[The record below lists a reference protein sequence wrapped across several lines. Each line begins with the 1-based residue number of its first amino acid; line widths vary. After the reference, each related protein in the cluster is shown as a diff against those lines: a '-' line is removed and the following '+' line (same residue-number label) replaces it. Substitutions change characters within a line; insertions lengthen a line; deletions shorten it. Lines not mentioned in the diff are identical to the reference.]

1 MPWDTV
7 GIAMPRNPD
16 PLPSPAVSHR
26 ARLLADRTTA
36 RRWLLSVAASG
47 AFLLL
52 LGVAIEVT
60 AGWLVVVVVASV
72 LVTVGTFLAVFPG
85 SRFFTIAL
93 ADFIGIYACVFV
105 FVADANFP
113 NTHPW
118 VPHVGFVMP
127 LVAFL
132 AGALVRRD
140 AIRAVLAREELK
152 PDVRIGHPFRWLVP
166 ILGVLMATFTV
177 PTQEIDPRTADVFFL
192 GAMALTSLVVFRASQ
207 EVALLLLDTGLLFEE
222 FFEQVADLVQPAF
235 AFLTFY
241 SVLVI
246 VFGALYTVIDRVS
259 TQPHFVI
266 AGAGGRDITFPE
278 ALYFSLV
285 TLATVGYGDIVPGS
299 NLIRVL
305 SSVEVVAGILLL
317 LFGFNAILTY
327 ATQRRPPGRR

>member
-1 MPWDTV
+1 
-7 GIAMPRNPD
+7 
-16 PLPSPAVSHR
+16 
-26 ARLLADRTTA
+26 
-36 RRWLLSVAASG
+36 
-47 AFLLL
+47 
-52 LGVAIEVT
+52 
-60 AGWLVVVVVASV
+60 
-72 LVTVGTFLAVFPG
+72 
-85 SRFFTIAL
+85 
-93 ADFIGIYACVFV
+93 
-105 FVADANFP
+105 
-113 NTHPW
+113 
-118 VPHVGFVMP
+118 
-127 LVAFL
+127 
-132 AGALVRRD
+132 
-140 AIRAVLAREELK
+140 
-152 PDVRIGHPFRWLVP
+152 
-166 ILGVLMATFTV
+166 
-177 PTQEIDPRTADVFFL
+177 
-192 GAMALTSLVVFRASQ
+192 MALTSLVVFRASQ

-278 ALYFSLV
+278 ALHFSLV

>member
-1 MPWDTV
+1 
-7 GIAMPRNPD
+7 
-16 PLPSPAVSHR
+16 
-26 ARLLADRTTA
+26 
-36 RRWLLSVAASG
+36 
-47 AFLLL
+47 
-52 LGVAIEVT
+52 
-60 AGWLVVVVVASV
+60 
-72 LVTVGTFLAVFPG
+72 
-85 SRFFTIAL
+85 
-93 ADFIGIYACVFV
+93 
-105 FVADANFP
+105 
-113 NTHPW
+113 
-118 VPHVGFVMP
+118 
-127 LVAFL
+127 
-132 AGALVRRD
+132 
-140 AIRAVLAREELK
+140 
-152 PDVRIGHPFRWLVP
+152 
-166 ILGVLMATFTV
+166 
-177 PTQEIDPRTADVFFL
+177 L

-278 ALYFSLV
+278 ALHFSLV